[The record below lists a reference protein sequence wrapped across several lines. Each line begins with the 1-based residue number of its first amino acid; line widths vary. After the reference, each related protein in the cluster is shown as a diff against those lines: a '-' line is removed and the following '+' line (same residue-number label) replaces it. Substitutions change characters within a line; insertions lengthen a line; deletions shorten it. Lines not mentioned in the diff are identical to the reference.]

1 VNALVQELIEL
12 TGHLT
17 ALVER
22 ELAILKGNRPSALN
36 VNDDER
42 ATMLALYAKRCVAF
56 KREVPLASLS
66 AETKTRLT
74 MVTEKLRAALRE
86 ESRWLARFRHV
97 SEGLIK
103 AIADE
108 VAARESPAAYAKA
121 GVFTKTASGAA
132 SAMTYNRTI

>member
-1 VNALVQELIEL
+1 MNPQVQDLIEL
-12 TGHLT
+12 TERLT
-17 ALVER
+17 ALVNR
-22 ELAILKGNRPSALN
+22 ELAILKGARPAALN

-42 ATMLALYAKRCVAF
+42 ATALALYAKRCATS
-56 KREVPLASLS
+56 KREVPPAALA
-66 AETKTRLT
+66 AEARKQLT
-74 MVTEKLRAALRE
+74 AATEKLRAALKE

-108 VAARESPAAYAKA
+108 VAARQTPATYAKA
-121 GVFTKTASGAA
+121 GAFAKAAPGAA